1 MLEVLL
7 IILITSITTILSL
20 SGGFLLLSGSKL
32 ARKFQKYGTIFAAV
46 VLLYAVFGDIVP
58 EVLEEGSLPVWQVA
72 MLLGLG
78 FLICLFIGMVVGK
91 FHKHGNKDEHFK
103 DKKQAYSMLVVDT
116 LHTAMDGIV
125 VGTSFAAGIGTGFIA
140 AIATATHEIPQE
152 VGDFSIMI
160 RSKMAKKK
168 IIKYQVFSALVLV
181 PFALI
186 SYFIG
191 DFLGPA
197 LPPLLC
203 IVAGFFLYI
212 AIIEIC
218 SIIKVIW
225 KKATRAYKEKELK

>member
-7 IILITSITTILSL
+7 IILITSVTTILSL

-32 ARKFQKYGTIFAAV
+32 ARAFQKYGTVFAAA

-58 EVLEEGSLPVWQVA
+58 EVLEDGELPVWQVA
-72 MLLGLG
+72 GFLGLG
-78 FLICLFIGMVVGK
+78 FFICLAIGAAVSK
-91 FHKHGNKDEHFK
+91 IHKHGDDDAHFK

-125 VGTSFAAGIGTGFIA
+125 IGTSFAAGIGTGLIA
-140 AIATATHEIPQE
+140 SVATAAHEIPQE

-168 IIKYQVFSALVLV
+168 IIKYQVLSSLVLV
-181 PFALI
+181 PFAII
-186 SYFIG
+186 SYFVG

-203 IVAGFFLYI
+203 VVAGFFLYI

-225 KKATRAYKEKELK
+225 KKATRAYKEKEIK